1 MKTSKKITLIIATA
15 LVVCGLIIFF
25 VAAAAL
31 DFDFTKVN
39 SAEYVTNTHTVDEQ
53 FANISI
59 DTDEF
64 DIRFAPS
71 DDGTCKV
78 ECRESDKVYNT
89 VTVKNNTLTVER
101 HDERS
106 WYERHFGFFV
116 GDMSIT
122 VYLPEREYGNVD
134 LETSV
139 GDVNIPESFTFD
151 QLIIETDT
159 GNITADANIADILS
173 VKSDTGHIGLSGIE
187 VNSMDLDS
195 GTGDISV
202 NSANVTDE
210 IKLNTDTGRVMLSN
224 ARCHSLTAESSTG
237 DISFSDVV
245 VSGDCYME
253 SDTGRIELLGFDA
266 EEIFI
271 ETDTGDVFGTLLT
284 EKVFIAE
291 SDTGDVSVP
300 KTASGGRCEIISDT
314 GNIEIEIA

>member
-1 MKTSKKITLIIATA
+1 MKTSKKIALIVAAA

-25 VAAAAL
+25 VAAAAF

-101 HDERS
+101 HDERTWS
-106 WYERHFGFFV
+106 ERLSFITEP
-116 GDMSIT
+116 MSVT

-134 LETSV
+134 LETSI
-139 GDVNIPESFTFD
+139 GDVNIPESFTFV

-159 GNITADANIADILS
+159 GDITVDANIAGILS
-173 VKSDTGHIGLSGIE
+173 AKTDTGHMGL
-187 VNSMDLDS
+187 
-195 GTGDISV
+195 
-202 NSANVTDE
+202 
-210 IKLNTDTGRVMLSN
+210 
-224 ARCHSLTAESSTG
+224 
-237 DISFSDVV
+237 
-245 VSGDCYME
+245 
-253 SDTGRIELLGFDA
+253 
-266 EEIFI
+266 
-271 ETDTGDVFGTLLT
+271 
-284 EKVFIAE
+284 
-291 SDTGDVSVP
+291 
-300 KTASGGRCEIISDT
+300 
-314 GNIEIEIA
+314 